1 MQNTQNATASN
12 ELQLK
17 PCPICRVPPRIGYA
31 CGEYFI
37 SGQNPACP
45 ICGDAFS
52 EMHTCMHMEIE
63 AWNSWAAENK
73 APIALTLEQWQ
84 TVLHWLQYGAD
95 YHHAKMYEWRAVCH
109 DKEMGAAK
117 AAQHEKES
125 KEAADLHKFI
135 EETLYPPPKPETE

>member
-12 ELQLK
+12 EPQLK

-45 ICGDAFS
+45 ICGEAFT
-52 EMHTCMHMEIE
+52 EMHTCMHTEIE
-63 AWNSWAAENK
+63 AWNSWAAENR

-84 TVLHWLQYGAD
+84 TVLHWLQYGKG
-95 YHHAKMYEWRAVCH
+95 YHNAKMHEWLAVCH
-109 DKEMGAAK
+109 DKQMGAAR
-117 AAQHEKES
+117 AAEHEMYS
-125 KEAADLHKFI
+125 KEAAALHKII
-135 EETLYPPPKPETE
+135 EAAIYQATPQTE